1 MKLIIAGSRS
11 LKVAPDQIRETL
23 LALDIPIDS
32 IECIVSGGAKGID
45 KCAEV
50 FAFKESI
57 PTKIFLPD
65 YESYGKGAPLR
76 RNKQMAEYGDY
87 LVLFHDGRSTGSLN
101 MLSHMTKLD
110 KGTTVVTCGNVAVI
124 G

>member
-11 LKVAPDQIRETL
+11 LKVTPDQIKQSIKDL
-23 LALDIPIDS
+23 GINLDDV
-32 IECIVSGGAKGID
+32 ECIVSG

-65 YESYGKGAPLR
+65 YKSYGKGAPLR
-76 RNKQMAEYGDY
+76 RNKQMAEYGDF
-87 LVLFHDGRSTGSLN
+87 LILFHDGKSTGSLN

-110 KGTTVVTCGNVAVI
+110 KGSSVLILKGNEVK
-124 G
+124 